1 MLLSLVVPCYNEEGN
16 VAEFFAEM
24 NKAFSLRSE
33 ELEFVFVD
41 DGSSDKTYN
50 CLKEIYD
57 SNPLSKI
64 QVISFS
70 RNFGK
75 EAAMYAGLKNA
86 EGDAVCIIDAD
97 LQQRPEV
104 VCEMLDEMARDDSL
118 DCVCAYQKERNE
130 GKVLKLF
137 KACFYKLITKI
148 SEIDF
153 VNGASDFRLMKR
165 NMVNALVSMTEYH
178 RFSKG
183 LFSWVGFNT
192 KYIPYKAAERNSGKS
207 KWSFRKLLKYAINGI
222 IAFSTTPLRIATYI
236 GFGTSFLSLLYLIA
250 VIIEKLVFG
259 IEVKGYPTLVVL
271 ILFIGG
277 TQLFFMG
284 IIGEYIAKMYVQVK
298 GRPVYIEKNH
308 LKK

>member
-16 VAEFFAEM
+16 VRQLFDEVNRAFA
-24 NKAFSLRSE
+24 ARSE
-33 ELEFVFVD
+33 EIEFVFVD
-41 DGSSDKTYN
+41 DGSTDKT
-50 CLKEIYD
+50 CARLSEIYTE
-57 SNPLSKI
+57 NPTAKI

-86 EGDAVCIIDAD
+86 KGDMVCIIDAD
-97 LQQRPEV
+97 LQQRPAV
-104 VCEMLDEMARDDSL
+104 VCEMLDEMAKDESI
-118 DCVCAYQKERNE
+118 DCVCAFQEERNE
-130 GKVLKLF
+130 GKLLKFF
-137 KACFYKLITKI
+137 KACFYKIITKM

-153 VNGASDFRLMKR
+153 KNGASDFRLMKR
-165 NMVNALVSMTEYH
+165 TMVDAVVSMAEYH

-192 KYIPYKAAERNSGKS
+192 KYIPYRAAERNAGRT
-207 KWSFRKLLKYAINGI
+207 KWSFRKLLKYGINGI
-222 IAFSTTPLRIATYI
+222 IAFSTAPLRIATYI

-250 VIIEKLVFG
+250 VIIEKIAFG

-298 GRPVYIEKNH
+298 NRPIYIEKKH
-308 LKK
+308 LR

>member
-16 VAEFFAEM
+16 VRQLFDEVNRAFA
-24 NKAFSLRSE
+24 ARSE
-33 ELEFVFVD
+33 EIEFVFVD
-41 DGSSDKTYN
+41 DGSTDETCARLS
-50 CLKEIYD
+50 EIYTE
-57 SNPLSKI
+57 NPTAKI

-86 EGDAVCIIDAD
+86 TGDAVCIIDAD
-97 LQQRPEV
+97 LQQRPAV
-104 VCEMLDEMARDDSL
+104 VCEMLDEMAKDGDI
-118 DCVCAYQKERNE
+118 DCVCAFQKERNE
-130 GKVLKLF
+130 GKLLRFF
-137 KACFYKLITKI
+137 KACFYKIITKM

-153 VNGASDFRLMKR
+153 KNGASDFRLMKR
-165 NMVNALVSMTEYH
+165 TMVDAIVSMAEYH

-192 KYIPYKAAERNSGKS
+192 KYIPYRAAERNAGRT
-207 KWSFRKLLKYAINGI
+207 KWSFRKLVKYAVNGI
-222 IAFSTTPLRIATYI
+222 IAFSTAPLRIATYI

-250 VIIEKLVFG
+250 VIIEKIAFG

-298 GRPVYIEKNH
+298 NRPIYIEKKH
-308 LKK
+308 LR

>member
-16 VAEFFAEM
+16 VRQLFDEVNRAFA
-24 NKAFSLRSE
+24 ARSE
-33 ELEFVFVD
+33 EIEFVFVD
-41 DGSSDKTYN
+41 DGSTDKT
-50 CLKEIYD
+50 CARLSEIYTE
-57 SNPLSKI
+57 NPTAKI

-86 EGDAVCIIDAD
+86 TGDAVCIIDAD
-97 LQQRPEV
+97 LQQRPAV
-104 VCEMLDEMARDDSL
+104 VCEMLDEMAKDEDI
-118 DCVCAYQKERNE
+118 DCVCAFQEERNE
-130 GKVLKLF
+130 GKLLRFF
-137 KACFYKLITKI
+137 KACFYKIITKM

-153 VNGASDFRLMKR
+153 KNGASDFRLMKR
-165 NMVNALVSMTEYH
+165 TMVDAVVSMAEYH

-192 KYIPYKAAERNSGKS
+192 KYIPYRAAERNAGRT
-207 KWSFRKLLKYAINGI
+207 KWSFRKLLKYGINGI
-222 IAFSTTPLRIATYI
+222 IAFSTAPLRIATYI

-250 VIIEKLVFG
+250 VIIEKIAFG

-298 GRPVYIEKNH
+298 NRPIYIEKKH
-308 LKK
+308 LR

>member
-16 VAEFFAEM
+16 VRQLFDEVNRAFA
-24 NKAFSLRSE
+24 ARSE
-33 ELEFVFVD
+33 EIEFVFVD
-41 DGSSDKTYN
+41 DGSTDKT
-50 CLKEIYD
+50 CARLSEIYTE
-57 SNPLSKI
+57 NPTAKI

-86 EGDAVCIIDAD
+86 TGDAVCIIDAD
-97 LQQRPEV
+97 LQQRPAV
-104 VCEMLDEMARDDSL
+104 VCERLDEMAKDGDI
-118 DCVCAYQKERNE
+118 DCVCAFQKERNE
-130 GKVLKLF
+130 GKLLRFF
-137 KACFYKLITKI
+137 KACFYKIITKM

-153 VNGASDFRLMKR
+153 KNGASDFRLMKR
-165 NMVNALVSMTEYH
+165 TMVDAIVSMAEYH

-192 KYIPYKAAERNSGKS
+192 KYIPYRAAERNAGRT
-207 KWSFRKLLKYAINGI
+207 KWSFRKLVKYAVNGI
-222 IAFSTTPLRIATYI
+222 IAFSTAPLRIATYI

-250 VIIEKLVFG
+250 VIIEKIAFG

-298 GRPVYIEKNH
+298 NRPIYIEKKH
-308 LKK
+308 LR

>member
-130 GKVLKLF
+130 GKVLKFF

-165 NMVNALVSMTEYH
+165 NMVNALISMTEYH

-250 VIIEKLVFG
+250 VIIEKLAFG

>member
-16 VAEFFAEM
+16 VRQLFDEVNRAFA
-24 NKAFSLRSE
+24 ARSE
-33 ELEFVFVD
+33 EIEFVFVD
-41 DGSSDKTYN
+41 DGSTDKT
-50 CLKEIYD
+50 CARLSEIYTE
-57 SNPLSKI
+57 NPTAKI

-86 EGDAVCIIDAD
+86 TGDAVCIIDAD
-97 LQQRPEV
+97 LQQRPAV
-104 VCEMLDEMARDDSL
+104 VCEMLDEMAKDGDI
-118 DCVCAYQKERNE
+118 DCVCAFQKERNE
-130 GKVLKLF
+130 GKLLRFF
-137 KACFYKLITKI
+137 KACFYKIITKM

-153 VNGASDFRLMKR
+153 KNGASDFRLMKR
-165 NMVNALVSMTEYH
+165 TMVDAIVSMAEYH

-192 KYIPYKAAERNSGKS
+192 KYIPYRAAERNAGRT
-207 KWSFRKLLKYAINGI
+207 KWSFRKLVKYAVNGI
-222 IAFSTTPLRIATYI
+222 IAFSTAPLRIATYI

-250 VIIEKLVFG
+250 VIIEKIAFG

-298 GRPVYIEKNH
+298 NRPIYIEKKH
-308 LKK
+308 LR

>member
-16 VAEFFAEM
+16 VRQLFDEVNRAFA
-24 NKAFSLRSE
+24 ARSE
-33 ELEFVFVD
+33 EIEFVFVD
-41 DGSSDKTYN
+41 DGSTDKT
-50 CLKEIYD
+50 CARLSEIYTE
-57 SNPLSKI
+57 NPTAKI

-86 EGDAVCIIDAD
+86 TGDAVCIIDAD
-97 LQQRPEV
+97 LQQRPAV
-104 VCEMLDEMARDDSL
+104 VCEMLDEMAKDEDI
-118 DCVCAYQKERNE
+118 DCVCAFQKERNE
-130 GKVLKLF
+130 GKLLRFF
-137 KACFYKLITKI
+137 KACFYKIITKM

-153 VNGASDFRLMKR
+153 KNGASDFRLMKR
-165 NMVNALVSMTEYH
+165 TMVDAIVSMAEYH

-192 KYIPYKAAERNSGKS
+192 KYIPYRAAERNAGRT
-207 KWSFRKLLKYAINGI
+207 KWSFRKLVKYAVNGI
-222 IAFSTTPLRIATYI
+222 IAFSTAPLRIATYI

-250 VIIEKLVFG
+250 VIIEKIAFG

-298 GRPVYIEKNH
+298 NRPIYIEKKH
-308 LKK
+308 LR